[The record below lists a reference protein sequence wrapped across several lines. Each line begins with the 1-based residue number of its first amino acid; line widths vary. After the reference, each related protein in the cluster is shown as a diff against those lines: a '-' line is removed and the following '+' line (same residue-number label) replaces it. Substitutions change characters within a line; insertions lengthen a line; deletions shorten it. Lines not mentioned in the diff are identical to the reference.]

1 MALIGVL
8 QTLVDGTVITAAQ
21 HNSNYGDIKTA
32 FNTSA
37 VLTDVAKVITVG
49 HTWSAAQTF
58 SGGFTTGAAS
68 TLSGDLLFT
77 DATYDIGKTGA
88 TRPRHG
94 FFSGDVTIGGTLWG
108 GGVTATSQVSA
119 FGMTT
124 VVHAWNAGY
133 KAIQLTNAVGFMAR
147 GLAGEFFLYIGSY
160 NDGADKYA
168 VGPAIVTGSYQFYGG
183 AHRWSTAPGGAV
195 DSAAVYTDRMTLSTT
210 SLSLVADLLFLDNTY
225 DIGKTGA
232 TRPRD
237 LFLSRDITVARQA
250 IFTSTTQPIYLQNNA
265 QIVWRNFAN
274 TADAFGI
281 GTDITDNLRVGV
293 SANFAAVWLGNAGK
307 KLSFYGGGG
316 VGGVV
321 QPVIVGAKAGN
332 AALTN
337 LMVALAALNLVVDN
351 TT

>member
-8 QTLVDGTVITAAQ
+8 QTLVDGQVITAAQ

-37 VLTDVAKVITVG
+37 VLTDVAKTITVS
-49 HTWSAAQTF
+49 HLWAASQTF
-58 SGGFTTGAAS
+58 AGA
-68 TLSGDLLFT
+68 TMTGDLLFT
-77 DATYDIGKTGA
+77 DATFDIGKTGA

-94 FFSGDVTIGGTLWG
+94 FFSGDVTVGGTLWG
-108 GGVTATSQVSA
+108 GSVISAAQVSA

-124 VVHAWNAGY
+124 AVHAWNAGY
-133 KAIQLTNAVGFMAR
+133 KAIQLTNSVGFMSR
-147 GLAGEFFLYIGSY
+147 GLAGELFLYIGSY

-168 VGPAIVTGSYQFYGG
+168 VGPAVVTGSYQFYGG

-195 DSAAVYTDRMTLSTT
+195 DSAAVYTDRMTLSAT

-225 DIGKTGA
+225 DIGKAGA

-237 LFLSRDITVARQA
+237 GFFSRNVTIAGQA
-250 IFTSTTQPIYLQNNA
+250 IFSSTTQPIYLQNNA
-265 QIVWRNFAN
+265 QIVWRNQAN

-281 GTDITDNLRVGV
+281 GTDITDILRVGV
-293 SANFAAVWLGNAGK
+293 SANFAGLWLGSAGK
-307 KLSFYGGGG
+307 KISFYGGGG
-316 VGGVV
+316 TGGVV
-321 QPVIVGAKAGN
+321 QPVIVGAKGGN
-332 AALTN
+332 
-337 LMVALAALNLVVDN
+337 VALANLLTALGAANLNLITDN